1 MKNAIILI
9 LIFLAFVKF
18 PTIALAAVGTL
29 ATTVLLAM
37 FGVVN
42 FKIQYNADENV

>member
-9 LIFLAFVKF
+9 LMFLAFVKF

-29 ATTVLLAM
+29 AATVLLAM
-37 FGVVN
+37 LGVVN
-42 FKIQYNADENV
+42 LKINYKTDENV